1 MIDRELATPTEEPAT
16 VDPTGR
22 PRQPRSQPRP
32 SSARLR
38 TILRDTPFLLA
49 GALILAVNVDLF
61 LVPQNIAPGGV
72 SGAAIILNHYTG
84 WPIGISMLVMNLP
97 LLAIGFRYLGRFR
110 FLSRTVVVVLIYNL
124 GVDLLAGW
132 LPTGGITDDLLLNS
146 LYGGLLGGAATGLVY
161 RASGTIGGTG
171 ILSRIVQKRTGIPI
185 SQVYLLIDGG
195 IILLAGLTFGWE
207 KALYALI
214 TLFVWGVAADFIL
227 EGPSVVRMAFIVTD
241 KPDPVA
247 GALLTQLGLGVTAWS
262 ARGKFSEATHT
273 VLFCTVS
280 RPEVDA
286 LRSLVAEVD
295 PDSFLVIGHGQQ
307 ASGGMVGQS
316 T

>member
-1 MIDRELATPTEEPAT
+1 MSKSPVNA
-16 VDPTGR
+16 
-22 PRQPRSQPRP
+22 
-32 SSARLR
+32 ARLR
-38 TILRDTPFLLA
+38 TILRDTPLLVV

-171 ILSRIVQKRTGIPI
+171 ILSRIVQKRTGVPI

-207 KALYALI
+207 RALYALI

-241 KPDPVA
+241 APDPVA
-247 GALLTQLGLGVTAWS
+247 QALLSRLGLGVTAWS

-286 LRSLVAEVD
+286 LRSLVAEID
-295 PDSFLVIGHGQQ
+295 PDSFVVIGHGHQ
-307 ASGGMVGQS
+307 ASGGMVGQGF
-316 T
+316 

>member
-1 MIDRELATPTEEPAT
+1 
-16 VDPTGR
+16 
-22 PRQPRSQPRP
+22 
-32 SSARLR
+32 
-38 TILRDTPFLLA
+38 
-49 GALILAVNVDLF
+49 
-61 LVPQNIAPGGV
+61 
-72 SGAAIILNHYTG
+72 
-84 WPIGISMLVMNLP
+84 MLVMNLP

-207 KALYALI
+207 RALYALI

-241 KPDPVA
+241 APDPVA
-247 GALLTQLGLGVTAWS
+247 QALLSRLGLGVTAWS

-286 LRSLVAEVD
+286 LRSLVAEID
-295 PDSFLVIGHGQQ
+295 PDSFVVIGHGHQ
-307 ASGGMVGQS
+307 ASGGMVGQGF
-316 T
+316 